1 MSDFKPILV
10 EDFDV
15 SKVSFSHAKAMSSG
29 AKLFFLEYDGGPIV
43 IQSPEMALTF
53 DPQTYED
60 GPGAKY
66 TVKTNMN
73 LSNESCKLFH
83 DKMVEFDE
91 RIRVLSKE
99 NSVEWFKK
107 KNLSDDVIESMFTPT
122 IRVHVD
128 GETGEP
134 SGRFPPTFGFKVK
147 KKDGNFMCGLFN
159 GSEPKIIVDGKR
171 MHPPINVNDKEGE
184 NYMEFT
190 KCMKKG
196 TQVKG
201 LFKCD
206 FVWGPPNKLGA
217 TWSAQQLRIKVPKGF
232 DEYAF
237 MDDSDDEGQSEK
249 LAQGNY
255 IESESEDET
264 VEAA

>member
-1 MSDFKPILV
+1 MADFEPVLPKN
-10 EDFDV
+10 FDA
-15 SKVSFSHAKAMSSG
+15 SKVSFSHSKTMSSG
-29 AKLFFLEYDGGPIV
+29 AKLFFLNYDGEPLY
-43 IQSPEMALTF
+43 IQSPEMTLTF
-53 DPQTYED
+53 DPQVFED
-60 GPGAKY
+60 GPDAKY
-66 TVKTNMN
+66 NVKTNMN
-73 LSNESCKLFH
+73 LSNESCKMFH

-91 RIRVLSKE
+91 RLRVLSKE

-107 KNLSDDVIESMFTPT
+107 KNVSDDVIESMFTPT
-122 IRVHVD
+122 IRVYVD

-134 SGRFPPTFGFKVK
+134 TGRFPPTFGFKVK
-147 KKDGNFMCGLFN
+147 KKDGNILCRCFN
-159 GSEPKIIVDGKR
+159 EDR
-171 MHPPINVNDKEGE
+171 NEINFNDKEGE
-184 NYMEFT
+184 DYMDFT

-196 TQVKG
+196 SQVKG

-206 FVWGPPNKLGA
+206 FVWHSPGKFGC
-217 TWSAQQLRIKVPKGF
+217 TWSAVQLKVKVPKGF

-255 IESESEDET
+255 IESDSEDET